1 MPASNILN
9 STLGIPRARALILAQ
24 LRLLPLLFQLAK
36 IQLSARPRVI
46 LTPPLNSSHMTLAEK
61 AGLIKKWA
69 DNKQKHV
76 RKKRDKNSHVYW
88 YMQRKL

>member
-1 MPASNILN
+1 MPASNVLN

-46 LTPPLNSSHMTLAEK
+46 LT
-61 AGLIKKWA
+61 KWA

>member
-1 MPASNILN
+1 MAPAETKTSAAANFFAPRTRHDDMPDAD
-9 STLGIPRARALILAQ
+9 TPE
-24 LRLLPLLFQLAK
+24 
-36 IQLSARPRVI
+36 
-46 LTPPLNSSHMTLAEK
+46 PPLNSSHMTLAEK

>member
-1 MPASNILN
+1 MPASNVLN
-9 STLGIPRARALILAQ
+9 STSESRARAVLAQ

-46 LTPPLNSSHMTLAEK
+46 LT
-61 AGLIKKWA
+61 KWA

>member
-1 MPASNILN
+1 MPASNVLN
-9 STLGIPRARALILAQ
+9 STSESRARADSSAT
-24 LRLLPLLFQLAK
+24 RLLPLLFQLAK

-46 LTPPLNSSHMTLAEK
+46 LT
-61 AGLIKKWA
+61 KWA

-88 YMQRKL
+88 YVQRKL